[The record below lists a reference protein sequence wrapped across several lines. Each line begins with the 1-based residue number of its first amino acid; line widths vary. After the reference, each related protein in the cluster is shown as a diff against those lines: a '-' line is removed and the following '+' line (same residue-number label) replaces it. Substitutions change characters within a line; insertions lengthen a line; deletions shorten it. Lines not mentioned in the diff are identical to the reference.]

1 MRRGKMPERGPW
13 EGSGGAESP
22 PPEAEEHLAEGRF
35 REAAE
40 VFLAG
45 SEGASGKDRCDL
57 LRRAASA
64 FWKSG
69 DYGRAADVYET
80 AATCSREAGDRSSE
94 AKCLLGLGA
103 SFHGMG
109 SMARAYQVIYE
120 ALEAAEEVGSDRGIA
135 DATNWLGIVSRS
147 QEDYALAVEHHRRA
161 LRRSRR
167 SGDSDR
173 ESSSLNSLGLA
184 LHHMGDL
191 DQALESFRH
200 SLEIRLE
207 IKDAWGA
214 SDTLSN
220 MGMTLKDMG
229 RLDEALDY
237 YGRSLKTRRRIG
249 GDSRLANVLN
259 NIGNLLLRMGRLQ
272 EAVEKHQDALRIRR
286 RINHAK
292 GIASSLLNL
301 GEAWSVM
308 QRPER
313 ALLCL
318 RASLDIQRSMDMP
331 DIRVQTLRMLCS
343 VLEAAGRP
351 VEALQSAREALETSR
366 KHYASRERRKLAQA
380 RALLET
386 EHQAREARALRRK
399 NERLKELSD
408 MLAAK
413 KEQLQLL
420 LDYVPAVIVFR
431 DSGGRVARLNRYA
444 ADLLGAAPREL
455 VGEDYSA
462 LFGGMGLQCSEE
474 SGRVVSGGEPLLD
487 LERKVIMDGS
497 ERHFVMN
504 LVPYRDLE
512 GGVYGVVVFAVDVT
526 AEREAGERYR
536 QLREYRERS
545 RRLESLSHLAGTVA
559 HDFNNLLLGIMGNV
573 ELASMKMPHSP
584 ASENLAI
591 VLKSSQRA
599 AELCRQM
606 LAFSG
611 KGKFVTSRMD
621 LSELIR
627 EIVDSE
633 SFPVPGMSLELDE
646 DLPPVELDRSQLR
659 QALENLVEEALRR
672 HVAPKALRLRT
683 CLCGGPGE
691 KAESGGPRDG
701 AYVCAEL
708 FCGGLRLEPAQAR
721 RLLEPFLEEDTAG
734 TGLWMPAV
742 AGIVRAH
749 GGYVDIDVHAP
760 GGSSFRLCFPPSLE
774 AAPAVGEPSA
784 LPLQPAEGGAVLVVD
799 DEATV
804 RETAR
809 EMIERLGYRALTGAG
824 GREALEILASGES
837 GVSCVLLDLTMPG
850 MGGQEVLQR
859 ISRDHPGMRVI
870 LSSGF
875 SRNSAEDCVRNPCYC
890 GFLHKPYS
898 SSELEKVLREILS

>member
-1 MRRGKMPERGPW
+1 MPEKGPS
-13 EGSGGAESP
+13 EGSGGSERL
-22 PPEAEEHLAEGRF
+22 PPEAEEHLGEGRF

-40 VFLAG
+40 VFLTC
-45 SEGASGKDRCDL
+45 SEDVSGVSRCDL

-69 DYGRAADVYET
+69 DFGRAADVYET
-80 AATCSREAGDRSSE
+80 AACCSREAGDLAAE
-94 AKCLLGLGA
+94 ARCLLGLGA

-120 ALEAAEEVGSDRGIA
+120 AMEAAEEVGSDRGIV

-147 QEDYALAVEHHRRA
+147 QQDYALAVEHHRRA
-161 LRRSRR
+161 LRRCRR
-167 SGDSDR
+167 WGNSDR

-191 DQALESFRH
+191 EQALESFRKA
-200 SLEIRLE
+200 LNIRLE
-207 IKDAWGA
+207 LEDAWGA

-220 MGMTLKDMG
+220 IGMTLKDMG

-259 NIGNLLLRMGRLQ
+259 NIGNLLLRMGRPD
-272 EAVEKHQDALRIRR
+272 EAVQRHQEALRIRR
-286 RINHAK
+286 RINHDK

-301 GEAWSVM
+301 GEAWWVM
-308 QRPER
+308 ERLER

-318 RASLDIQRSMDMP
+318 KASLDIQQSMDIP
-331 DIRVQTLRMLCS
+331 DLRVETLRMLCS
-343 VLEAAGRP
+343 VLEAAGRTS
-351 VEALQSAREALETSR
+351 EALHSAREALEVSR
-366 KHYASRERRKLAQA
+366 RHYASRERRKLAQA

-420 LDYVPAVIVFR
+420 LDYVPAVVVFR
-431 DSGGRVARLNRYA
+431 DSRGRIARLNRYA
-444 ADLLGAAPREL
+444 ADLMGATPREL
-455 VGEDYSA
+455 VGEEYSA
-462 LFGGMGLQCSEE
+462 LFGRMGLQCPEE
-474 SGRVVSGGEPLLD
+474 LQRIVSGGEPLLD
-487 LERKVIMDGS
+487 LERKVIINDR

-504 LVPYRDLE
+504 VVPYRDPN
-512 GGVYGVVVFAVDVT
+512 GDVYGVVVFAVDVT
-526 AEREAGERYR
+526 AEREAGERYIK
-536 QLREYRERS
+536 LREYRERS

-573 ELASMKMPHSP
+573 ELASMKMPDSP

-591 VLKSSQRA
+591 VLKSSLRA

-611 KGKFVTSRMD
+611 KGKFVTSRLD
-621 LSELIR
+621 LSELLG

-633 SFPVPGMSLELDE
+633 SFPVPGITLEE
-646 DLPPVELDRSQLR
+646 AGAELPPVELDRSQLR
-659 QALENLVEEALRR
+659 QALENMVEEALRR
-672 HVAPKALRLRT
+672 HVTPENLRLST
-683 CLCGGPGE
+683 GICGGDKNKSE
-691 KAESGGPRDG
+691 GG
-701 AYVCAEL
+701 AICVYVEL
-708 FCGGLRLEPAQAR
+708 YCEGLRLEPAQAR
-721 RLLEPFLEEDTAG
+721 RLLEPFLEEDTTD

-749 GGYVDIDVHAP
+749 GGHVEIDVDRP
-760 GGSSFRLCFPPSLE
+760 GGVAFRLCFPPSME
-774 AAPAVGEPSA
+774 AEPAVVEPSA
-784 LPLQPAEGGAVLVVD
+784 RPLQPAEGGAVLVVD

-809 EMIERLGYRALTGAG
+809 EMIERLGYRALTGAS

-850 MGGQEVLQR
+850 MGGQEVLER

-875 SRNSAEDCVRNPCYC
+875 SRDSAEDCVRNPCYC

-898 SSELEKVLREILS
+898 SSELEKMLREILS